1 MCLHGSNPDLSRN
14 DRWERGD
21 SMSVVSNLPQTGSL
35 ERHRIL
41 SESLLPFVY
50 PGRLSLALGLFL
62 IIKKCFTFA
71 GSSKMDS
78 PILSHDS
85 RHKPGESR
93 TSSRPG
99 RPAVSDSYKRPY
111 LLSLVF
117 AHFGN
122 TKWTLEQ
129 TTMIC

>member
-1 MCLHGSNPDLSRN
+1 MCRLGSNPDLSRN

-21 SMSVVSNLPQTGSL
+21 SISVVSNLPQTGSL

-50 PGRLSLALGLFL
+50 PRIPSLAVGLFL
-62 IIKKCFTFA
+62 IIKQYFAFA

-99 RPAVSDSYKRPY
+99 RPAVSDSYRWPY
-111 LLSLVF
+111 LVSLVF
-117 AHFGN
+117 TCFGN
-122 TKWTLEQ
+122 TEWTREQ